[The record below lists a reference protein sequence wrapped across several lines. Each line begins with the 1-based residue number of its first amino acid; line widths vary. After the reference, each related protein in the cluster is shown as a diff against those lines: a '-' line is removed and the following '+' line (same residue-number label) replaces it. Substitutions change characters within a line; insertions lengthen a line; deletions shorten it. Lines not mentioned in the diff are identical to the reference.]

1 MPTDN
6 SAALI
11 VLDVAEKV
19 DEVEILRVEFFK
31 FDIDTFVT
39 VKSLMQ
45 LSIRIQCSMSNRSF
59 AQMVTCVWL
68 ETTC

>member
-45 LSIRIQCSMSNRSF
+45 LSIRIQ
-59 AQMVTCVWL
+59 
-68 ETTC
+68 